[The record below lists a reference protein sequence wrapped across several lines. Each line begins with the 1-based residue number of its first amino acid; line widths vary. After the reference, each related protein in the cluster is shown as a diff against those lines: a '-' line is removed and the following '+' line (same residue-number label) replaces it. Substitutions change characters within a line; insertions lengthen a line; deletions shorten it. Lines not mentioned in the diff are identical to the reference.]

1 MDIIRCIRNIY
12 TDLSKTQRR
21 IADFL
26 IENSNRVAFT
36 TLKSLSKEVNVAEV
50 TILNFCKKIG
60 CNNFMDLKREF
71 RVNVNECSQ
80 RSGRLTNILSNIES
94 VDNNLAKI
102 MESEIRTVED
112 AISNISIED
121 IKFATKYIKEADKVY
136 LVSEGISDA
145 VSQFLIL
152 RLKYIG
158 INVEK
163 FKVDSYH
170 LMNFSM
176 SSKNVN
182 SVFIV
187 TTLPSYSKKVAKF
200 TKYLKD
206 NKHTVIGL
214 TDNVKSPI
222 SKYSDVL
229 FVCDSKSVLFFNT
242 ITGLISI
249 SNMLVTSLAFE
260 SKDRILE
267 SMKELEIL
275 EETFFI

>member
-26 IENSNRVAFT
+26 LENSNRVAFT